1 MSTVAA
7 TDRAGK
13 VAARQGWVRQLGQYL
28 REVRAEAR
36 KIAWP
41 NRREL
46 TAYTAV
52 VLVVVVSAALFIMLA
67 DLVISQLIRV
77 TGIL

>member
-1 MSTVAA
+1 MAA

-13 VAARQGWVRQLGQYL
+13 VAARQGWVRRLGQYL

>member
-1 MSTVAA
+1 VAA

-13 VAARQGWVRQLGQYL
+13 VAARQGVVRRAGQYL

-52 VLVVVVSAALFIMLA
+52 VLVVVAATTVFVMLA
-67 DLVISQLIRV
+67 DLGISQLIRLG
-77 TGIL
+77 GIL

>member
-1 MSTVAA
+1 MAA

-13 VAARQGWVRQLGQYL
+13 VAARQGLGRRTVQFL
-28 REVRAEAR
+28 REVRGEAR

-46 TAYTAV
+46 TVYTAV
-52 VLVVVVSAALFIMLA
+52 VLVVVAATTVFIALA
-67 DLVISQLIRV
+67 DLGISSLIRLV
-77 TGIL
+77 GIL

>member
-1 MSTVAA
+1 MAA

-13 VAARQGWVRQLGQYL
+13 VAARQGVVRRAGQYL

-52 VLVVVVSAALFIMLA
+52 VLVVVAATTVFVMLA
-67 DLVISQLIRV
+67 DLGISQLIRLG
-77 TGIL
+77 GIL

>member
-1 MSTVAA
+1 M
-7 TDRAGK
+7 
-13 VAARQGWVRQLGQYL
+13 AARQGVVRRAGQYL

-52 VLVVVVSAALFIMLA
+52 VLVVVAATTVFVMLA
-67 DLVISQLIRV
+67 DLGISQLIRLG
-77 TGIL
+77 GIL

>member
-1 MSTVAA
+1 MAA

-13 VAARQGWVRQLGQYL
+13 VTARQGLVRRAGQFL

-52 VLVVVVSAALFIMLA
+52 VLVVVAATTVFIMLA
-67 DLVISQLIRV
+67 DLGISQLIRLG
-77 TGIL
+77 GIL

>member
-1 MSTVAA
+1 M
-7 TDRAGK
+7 
-13 VAARQGWVRQLGQYL
+13 AARQGWVRRLGQYL